1 MEEKRQRKPRQAKME
16 ITADN
21 YMDFSARDLYN
32 EIERLRNQPGMQE
45 LKRENTNLKR
55 NLSRIAKLTSVKE
68 VVEQL

>member
-32 EIERLRNQPGMQE
+32 EIEKLRNQPGMQE
-45 LKRENTNLKR
+45 LRRENINLKR
-55 NLSRIAKLTSVKE
+55 NMTRIAKLTGIKE
-68 VVEQL
+68 ALEQL

>member
-32 EIERLRNQPGMQE
+32 EIERLRNQPGMQKLKKENTE
-45 LKRENTNLKR
+45 LKKTLTRIKNLVYRKDE
-55 NLSRIAKLTSVKE
+55 TE
-68 VVEQL
+68 E